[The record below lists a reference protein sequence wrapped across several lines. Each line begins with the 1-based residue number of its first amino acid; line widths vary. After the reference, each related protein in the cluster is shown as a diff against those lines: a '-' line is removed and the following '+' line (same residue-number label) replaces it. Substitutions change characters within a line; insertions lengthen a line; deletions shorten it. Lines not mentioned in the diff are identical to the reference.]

1 MSEKEN
7 IFRKFAEAPLPPE
20 AISYM
25 ESADGKS
32 LRYAAWP
39 TVIRIMAEEDPS
51 LTFGVIEFDDHGVQV
66 PQGQHGHPYQLLLN
80 GHCFVATWITFM
92 GKTASMWLPV
102 MDVNYKPMSARA
114 ITSAD
119 INTAI
124 MRCLVKTAAVR
135 FGVGFELYEGTPD
148 AATPAP
154 RQITEEEAGFTT
166 PEEMDAE
173 QGIEPDDE
181 TGEVAFDLEERF
193 GTDSSKNVPA
203 TAKAAAAT
211 PAPKPASVTE
221 DKKLVAAL
229 DYKVKDLNIEA
240 LKGKPMRVLVD
251 SSKSEKKSIRLLQS
265 ISAAGD
271 ALPEAR
277 AAKLILAAIQQG
289 TVSFPAEAK
298 GK

>member
-7 IFRKFAEAPLPPE
+7 VFKQYAESPLPPE

-39 TVIRIMAEEDPS
+39 TVIRIMAEADPS
-51 LTFGVIEFDDHGVQV
+51 FTFGVIEFDDHGVQV

-80 GHCFVATWITFM
+80 GHCFVATWITFF

-102 MDVNYKPMSARA
+102 MDINNKPMSARS

-148 AATPAP
+148 AAAPAP
-154 RQITEEEAGFTT
+154 RQITEEELGFTT

-173 QGIEPDDE
+173 QDDE

-193 GTDSSKNVPA
+193 GTDSAKVQ
-203 TAKAAAAT
+203 TAVAAAAAT
-211 PAPKPASVTE
+211 PAPKPLLLLFRKTRSLPQRSITR
-221 DKKLVAAL
+221 
-229 DYKVKDLNIEA
+229 
-240 LKGKPMRVLVD
+240 LK
-251 SSKSEKKSIRLLQS
+251 
-265 ISAAGD
+265 
-271 ALPEAR
+271 
-277 AAKLILAAIQQG
+277 
-289 TVSFPAEAK
+289 T
-298 GK
+298 